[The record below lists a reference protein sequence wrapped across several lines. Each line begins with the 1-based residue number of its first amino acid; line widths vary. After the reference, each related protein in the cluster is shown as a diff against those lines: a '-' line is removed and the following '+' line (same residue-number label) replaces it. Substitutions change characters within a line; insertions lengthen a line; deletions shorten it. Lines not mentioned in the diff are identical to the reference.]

1 MQSLQSTVT
10 LNNGVAMPIFGLGVY
25 NSKEETTFAVSTAIR
40 HGYRLID
47 TAAFYEN
54 EKEVGEGIKDSG
66 IPRDDLFITTK
77 LWNDMQRESRQRES
91 FEKSL
96 DNLGVDAVDLYLIH
110 WPIPGKIK
118 ETWHVLEQ
126 LYEEGLVKAI
136 GVSNFLPHH
145 LEELSVH
152 ANIAPAVDQFECNP
166 YLTRKELRDYCKKHN
181 IVPEAWSPLA
191 RGACFDDVQNGIVTI
206 PKSTKEARILSNSQ
220 IFDFELSAEDI
231 EKIDALNKNEMHGDP
246 DHVDF

>member
-10 LNNGVAMPIFGLGVY
+10 LNNGVTMPIFGLGVY
-25 NSKEETTFAVSTAIR
+25 NSKEETTFAVSTAIK

-166 YLTRKELRDYCKKHN
+166 YLTRKELRNYCKKHN
-181 IVPEAWSPLA
+181 IVPEGMHEVHISVL
-191 RGACFDDVQNGIVTI
+191 FDSLKKTALLRKVQGI
-206 PKSTKEARILSNSQ
+206 PSNMRNLQ
-220 IFDFELSAEDI
+220 LPIIRNPHNLTR
-231 EKIDALNKNEMHGDP
+231 
-246 DHVDF
+246 

>member
-1 MQSLQSTVT
+1 MEYATLQ
-10 LNNGVAMPIFGLGVY
+10 NGLKMPMEGFGVFQVRD
-25 NSKEETTFAVSTAIR
+25 KEECKRSVLDAIR
-40 HGYRLID
+40 TGYRLID

-191 RGACFDDVQNGIVTI
+191 RGACFDDPVLQRLFCATMCKTASSQFQNP
-206 PKSTKEARILSNSQ
+206 PKKHESSAIRRFLILN
-220 IFDFELSAEDI
+220 
-231 EKIDALNKNEMHGDP
+231 
-246 DHVDF
+246 

>member
-1 MQSLQSTVT
+1 
-10 LNNGVAMPIFGLGVY
+10 
-25 NSKEETTFAVSTAIR
+25 
-40 HGYRLID
+40 
-47 TAAFYEN
+47 
-54 EKEVGEGIKDSG
+54 
-66 IPRDDLFITTK
+66 
-77 LWNDMQRESRQRES
+77 MQRESRQRES

-191 RGACFDDVQNGIVTI
+191 RGACFDDPVLQSLAKKYEKNIAQIILRYDVQNGIVTI

-246 DHVDF
+246 DCVDF

>member
-1 MQSLQSTVT
+1 M
-10 LNNGVAMPIFGLGVY
+10 
-25 NSKEETTFAVSTAIR
+25 
-40 HGYRLID
+40 
-47 TAAFYEN
+47 
-54 EKEVGEGIKDSG
+54 
-66 IPRDDLFITTK
+66 
-77 LWNDMQRESRQRES
+77 
-91 FEKSL
+91 
-96 DNLGVDAVDLYLIH
+96 
-110 WPIPGKIK
+110 
-118 ETWHVLEQ
+118 LEQ

-191 RGACFDDVQNGIVTI
+191 RGACFDDPVLQNLAEKYEKNIAQIILRYDVQNGIVTI

-220 IFDFELSAEDI
+220 IFDFEL
-231 EKIDALNKNEMHGDP
+231 NEEEMKQISSLDMGYSGSRAKHFDVEFVEMLSLIHISEP
-246 DHVDF
+246 TRP